1 MVNSNW
7 LVVLGQLFLT
17 IAISLDILNKRSDA
31 SSIVYGLMESV
42 NCWGIDM
49 VVVCFAKWLFFIC
62 AVTCSVIHKSLIVCT
77 KVMRVIFIMLL
88 LVYVFL
94 QIIIV

>member
-1 MVNSNW
+1 MYNYNR

-17 IAISLDILNKRSDA
+17 IAISLDVLNKRNDA

-42 NCWGIDM
+42 NRCGIDM
-49 VVVCFAKWLFFIC
+49 IVICLAKWLFFIC
-62 AVTCSVIHKSLIVCT
+62 AVTCCVIHKSLIVCT
-77 KVMRVIFIMLL
+77 KVMRMIFIMLL